1 MGLVCHA
8 SQYAIF
14 FLNLILLRSGT
25 DQMGW
30 YAYKGEIRRYLQ
42 QLNDKEKV
50 GSDKPD
56 TTLLLTFCLLLG
68 PGIHPFPARP
78 VPQLLDIPLQVDQTS
93 SEY

>member
-1 MGLVCHA
+1 
-8 SQYAIF
+8 
-14 FLNLILLRSGT
+14 
-25 DQMGW
+25 MGW

-42 QLNDKEKV
+42 QLNEKEKV

-78 VPQLLDIPLQVDQTS
+78 VSQLLDIPLQVDQTS